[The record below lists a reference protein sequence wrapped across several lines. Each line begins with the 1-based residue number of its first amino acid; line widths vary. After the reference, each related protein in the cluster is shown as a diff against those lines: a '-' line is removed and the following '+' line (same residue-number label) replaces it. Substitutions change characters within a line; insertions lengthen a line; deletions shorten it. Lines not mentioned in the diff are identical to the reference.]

1 MAAHSSKISVV
12 ELWAKLGCVQFSLED
27 GRLPQLGHIR
37 DTHCVLCSNCAE
49 HRMCL
54 VFRLCWTSDVRSW
67 IFVSVGSLY
76 RFAVH
81 LEKGIVFLFFARQIS
96 VHTRQLCVAFPH
108 SAKIDGKS
116 FPTKIIL
123 FESIWLCWLQK
134 YKVYRQT
141 KHITLYNIVI
151 HFSFQQDHNE
161 APLKRNINEHNTIGK
176 RILSF
181 SEMSPIHKYLL
192 K

>member
-1 MAAHSSKISVV
+1 LCSDCTEHRLCLVFRLYWTPDVS
-12 ELWAKLGCVQFSLED
+12 CVPTVLNI
-27 GRLPQLGHIR
+27 G
-37 DTHCVLCSNCAE
+37 CVLCFDCAE